1 MKDYFTFRQSI
12 DEKTSVK
19 DLPNYK
25 DRYRK
30 GQARAY
36 IQKKHLKNIDNLGAL
51 LMDIEGNYNIASFNG
66 LASNPSEVEL
76 YGDMKVLQLIKK
88 KIKGTEVY
96 KN

>member
-1 MKDYFTFRQSI
+1 MKDYFELRKTISER
-12 DEKTSVK
+12 TSVK
-19 DLPNYK
+19 DLPMYK

-36 IQKKHLKNIDNLGAL
+36 IQKKHFKNIDNLGAL

-66 LASNPSEVEL
+66 IDNNPTEVEL
-76 YGDMKVLQLIKK
+76 YGDMKVLQQIKK
-88 KIKGTEVY
+88 KIKGTEIY